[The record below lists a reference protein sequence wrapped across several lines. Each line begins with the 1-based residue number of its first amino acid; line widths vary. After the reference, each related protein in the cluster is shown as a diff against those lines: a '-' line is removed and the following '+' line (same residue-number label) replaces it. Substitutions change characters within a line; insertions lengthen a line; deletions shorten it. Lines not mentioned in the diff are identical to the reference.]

1 MGLQKFRASF
11 LILTINNIF
20 QLGFISMKTLHYFS
34 IALCLLILTTTSCT
48 KYEEVKESEL
58 PVITYTSITP
68 KMVKQFEENVVIT
81 INYKDGNGDLGH
93 ENPDDL
99 SIYVK
104 DNRLKKEDYYHL
116 HLLSPPSKSIAIQGA
131 LDIHLKNTFL
141 IGSGNSE
148 STTYEIKIKDRAGNW
163 SNSITT
169 EPITINK

>member
-1 MGLQKFRASF
+1 MKNINYLSF
-11 LILTINNIF
+11 AFCVL
-20 QLGFISMKTLHYFS
+20 FITV
-34 IALCLLILTTTSCT
+34 ASCT
-48 KYEEVKESEL
+48 KYEEVKASEL
-58 PVITYTSITP
+58 PTITYTSITP

-81 INYKDGNGDLGH
+81 INYKDGNGDLGN

-116 HLLSPPSKSIAIQGA
+116 HLLSPPTKSIAIEGA
-131 LDIHLKNTFL
+131 LDIRLKNTFL

-148 STTYEIKIKDRAGNW
+148 STTYDIKIKDRAGNW

-169 EPITINK
+169 EPIIINK